1 MPVVSLLPCPKGGS
15 QVLLLASLLR
25 SSPGPPG
32 LCLGH
37 FVVVTFP
44 VKLAQ
49 SPHKHHCAV
58 LGQLDSGTQHF
69 TDVVG
74 HDRDQIISFNLLGEI
89 CRLGKGSTPPSGP
102 PILVGHLRLPP
113 TSILTPAPLTHPG
126 TSPLPVQTAS
136 TSSKVRGAHR
146 HPQHIRHPLPSD
158 GSTQGPG
165 PFLWGQSIGADD

>member
-89 CRLGKGSTPPSGP
+89 CRLGKGSTPPLWP
-102 PILVGHLRLPP
+102 PNPCWASLTPPNKYPHTCPSHSPRNLPP
-113 TSILTPAPLTHPG
+113 PSTVSLFFIQGEGCTQAPPAHQTPSAL
-126 TSPLPVQTAS
+126 
-136 TSSKVRGAHR
+136 
-146 HPQHIRHPLPSD
+146 
-158 GSTQGPG
+158 
-165 PFLWGQSIGADD
+165 